1 MFIAIFIAK
10 MCISTAPVF
19 FDLDKKVVNAAIMQ
33 LELESE
39 AKENNTDTKNVNNIL
54 KKGVDFINVYNFD
67 VNLLLEIDDV
77 DYHFVSKKYIKTFF
91 PRVPTPPPNQA

>member
-1 MFIAIFIAK
+1 
-10 MCISTAPVF
+10 
-19 FDLDKKVVNAAIMQ
+19 MQ